1 MFNRCW
7 RWRAMLARRADSAL
21 SATQWGALQ
30 DHLASCGHC
39 RLLAEADNSL
49 HEVLGMHSALLRPDA
64 ARAFDDRVIATL
76 TMTRA
81 IPTLSRWACLRLKW
95 NAQWRALPL
104 DFFAQI
110 GGGAVLAACLTSF
123 FLIPALHSGTPGKA
137 RLISDKLARETLE
150 RAEAPISMEA
160 LLNTRAPRAAMLWT
174 APGEHKV
181 RHSTTA
187 PLRSRP
193 AFHLST
199 EPARV
204 LPPDKGAQN
213 RSELPAREAVG

>member
-1 MFNRCW
+1 MFNRCR

-30 DHLASCGHC
+30 DHLASCDHC
-39 RLLAEADNSL
+39 RLLAQADDSL

-76 TMTRA
+76 TMTRPM
-81 IPTLSRWACLRLKW
+81 PTLSLRARWSLKW
-95 NAQWRALPL
+95 NVQWRALPL
-104 DFFAQI
+104 DFLAQI
-110 GGGAVLAACLTSF
+110 GGGAVLAVCLTSF

-137 RLISDKLARETLE
+137 RLISDKLARENLE
-150 RAEAPISMEA
+150 RAEAPVSMES

-181 RHSTTA
+181 RRALTT
-187 PLRSRP
+187 PFGRP
-193 AFHLST
+193 RASFHMKT
-199 EPARV
+199 EPAHVSPAHEGPEKRSD
-204 LPPDKGAQN
+204 LP
-213 RSELPAREAVG
+213 REAVG